1 MIRDSVGNLSPLL
14 HTVEGMDRTSSL
26 DLLIEVNQTERRL
39 QLAHFDSLDTKAGLV
54 LGFAGVLI
62 ALGNDSGSVV
72 GIVSTTFAALAAIAS
87 VTSFWPRRFASIDPT
102 RLGDYAGAELAFTQ
116 LTVLDTLEVMLVET
130 TENLARKSRR
140 LKWALTSL
148 TAGVVLAAAELIL
161 G

>member
-1 MIRDSVGNLSPLL
+1 
-14 HTVEGMDRTSSL
+14 MDGKSSL
-26 DLLIEVNQTERRL
+26 DLLIELNQAERQL

-62 ALGNDSGSVV
+62 ALGNGA
-72 GIVSTTFAALAAIAS
+72 GGLAGTVSTILAALAAVAS

-130 TENLARKSRR
+130 TEKLNLKSRR
-140 LKWALTSL
+140 LKWALMSL
-148 TAGVVLAAAELIL
+148 TAAAVLAASDLLL